1 MKEDLTG
8 PKIWRRT
15 WIFVWLFGLTHTA
28 WPRCIEMCEEV
39 MSKYMHKRIFCQ
51 KGVKTAALLSRSTRH
66 FSAAHIFPSKLD
78 FKSLDIIK
86 AQVFFYFT
94 SLYLSLVFARSIKTE
109 PYPRGTFS
117 GSILRFNQM
126 NNAHNLGNVGGRS
139 DPRVKSWIQRIRRNC
154 STES

>member
-1 MKEDLTG
+1 
-8 PKIWRRT
+8 
-15 WIFVWLFGLTHTA
+15 
-28 WPRCIEMCEEV
+28 

-117 GSILRFNQM
+117 GSILNFYQINY
-126 NNAHNLGNVGGRS
+126 AHNLGDVGGLS
-139 DPRVKSWIQRIRRNC
+139 DQRAKSRIQRIRRNC